1 MKKYIQSEETRYA
14 NNEYE
19 SMPSLDFSFRH
30 NGLTKENMNRVDWN
44 MVEEICKKYGFG
56 YKIFKSTYCSR
67 VECVIYLKTDISV
80 EQYNELNKAYDN
92 SREDKERYWAMCH
105 SYDDT
110 FRKLHDCVHELD
122 EQTDLMFEC
131 GWSGNCG
138 LFGSDDVRRKSYS
151 FGSHLST
158 WSYITDRYNHY
169 CYSTPCFFSKGI
181 YVMIETDYI
190 KPQKQNSPE
199 LADFEPKLLEIARGL
214 LSDEFVAD
222 FECGK
227 RQCDTDTEGY
237 RALVVRYKKTN
248 EYCCM
253 IRFFRD
259 NMGKYTIYHA
269 KPLCGESDWEMDWQN
284 PTEDLKYALGS
295 CAA

>member
-1 MKKYIQSEETRYA
+1 MKKYIQSKETRYA

-30 NGLTKENMNRVDWN
+30 NGLTKENMARVDWDL
-44 MVEEICKKYGFG
+44 VGEICKKYGFG
-56 YKIFKSTYCSR
+56 YKIFKCTYSDR
-67 VECVIYLKTDISV
+67 VLCAIYIKTDISV
-80 EQYNELNKAYDN
+80 EKFNELNKAFHN
-92 SREDKERYWAMCH
+92 SKEDRERYWAMCH

-110 FRKLHDCVHELD
+110 FRKLHDCMHELD

-138 LFGSDDVRRKSYS
+138 LFGSHDVERQTYS
-151 FGSHLST
+151 FGSRSIN
-158 WSYITDRYNHY
+158 WSYITDRYSHH

-181 YVMIETDYI
+181 YVMVDTQYI
-190 KPQKQNSPE
+190 KPQEQNSPN

-214 LSDEFVAD
+214 LSNEFVAD
-222 FECGK
+222 FESGK
-227 RQCDTDTEGY
+227 RNCDTNGY
-237 RALVVRYKKTN
+237 RALVVRYKDTN

-284 PTEDLKYALGS
+284 PIEDLKYALGS
-295 CAA
+295 CAL

>member
-30 NGLTKENMNRVDWN
+30 NGLTKENMNRVDWG
-44 MVEEICKKYGFG
+44 MVDEICKKYGFG
-56 YKIFKSTYCSR
+56 YKIFESTYCSR

-80 EQYNELNKAYDN
+80 EHYNEMRKAYDN
-92 SREDKERYWAMCH
+92 SREDKERFWAMCH

-131 GWSGNCG
+131 DWSGNCG
-138 LFGSDDVRRKSYS
+138 LFGSHDVQRKSYS
-151 FGSHLST
+151 FGSRLST
-158 WSYITDRYNHY
+158 WSNITDRYSHY
-169 CYSTPCFFSKGI
+169 CYYTPCFFSKGI
-181 YVMIETDYI
+181 YVMMNTSYI

-199 LADFEPKLLEIARGL
+199 LADFEPKLLEMTREL

-222 FECGK
+222 FEIGK
-227 RQCDTDTEGY
+227 RQCDTESDSY
-237 RALVVRYKKTN
+237 RALVVRYKETN
-248 EYCCM
+248 GYCCM
-253 IRFFRD
+253 VRFFRD
-259 NMGKYTIYHA
+259 NMGKYTIYCA
-269 KPLCGESDWEMDWQN
+269 RPLSGESDWEMDWQN
-284 PTEDLKYALGS
+284 PTEDLKCALGS
-295 CAA
+295 CVA